1 MNLMSEIR
9 CGYEVTAEM
18 KHVWQRHLDM
28 LQALLDICRRHN
40 LRIFA
45 DGGTLIGAIRH
56 HGFIPWDDDIDMGML
71 RHDYD
76 RLLEIAPRELP
87 APFFL
92 QSMHTDRHF
101 RHRFVR
107 VCDPTALALERRR
120 RADGSFSDRFVDER
134 CRQGLVIDIF
144 PFDDMPSTPRGMA
157 RMARR
162 LKRTLTLL
170 KLAIKTQRHLPDS
183 IYDRMRFDLP
193 LMRRFERQVKAA
205 APAGGKARYVTK
217 VTLHLRE
224 FIYDRHWFDEIIE
237 MPFEDISIPVPA
249 GYHDILTLNYGDYM
263 TPQPPK
269 GPNIRTRFILD
280 PAEVA
285 SFKAAHRL
293 P

>member
-1 MNLMSEIR
+1 MDLMTETR

-28 LQALLDICRRHN
+28 LGTLLDICRRHN

-56 HGFIPWDDDIDMGML
+56 HGFIPWDDDIDMGMP
-71 RHDYD
+71 RADYD
-76 RLLEIAPRELP
+76 RLIEIAPRELP
-87 APFFL
+87 APLFL
-92 QSMHTDRHF
+92 QSMATDRHF

-107 VCDPTALALERRR
+107 VCDPSALALERRR
-120 RADGSFSDRFVDER
+120 RKDGSYSDTLVHEG

-144 PFDDMPSTPRGMA
+144 PYDAMPSTPRGMA

-162 LKRTLTLL
+162 LRHTLTLL
-170 KLAIKTQRHLPDS
+170 KIAIRAQRHLPDS
-183 IYDRMRFDLP
+183 VYDRLRFDLP
-193 LMRRFERQVKAA
+193 LMRRFERQVKEA
-205 APAGGKARYVTK
+205 APPHPRYVTK

-224 FIYDRHWFDEIIE
+224 FIYDSRWFDTLTD
-237 MPFEDISIPVPA
+237 MPFEDMTIPVPS

-263 TPQPPK
+263 TPKPPE
-269 GPNIRTRFILD
+269 GGNIRTRFILD
-280 PAEVA
+280 PGEVA
-285 SFKAAHRL
+285 AYKAAHRL